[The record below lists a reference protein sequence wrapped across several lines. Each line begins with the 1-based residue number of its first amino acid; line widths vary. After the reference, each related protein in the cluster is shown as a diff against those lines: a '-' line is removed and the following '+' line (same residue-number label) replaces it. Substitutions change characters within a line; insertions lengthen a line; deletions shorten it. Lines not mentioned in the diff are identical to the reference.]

1 MGKQQVSVDGIQKE
15 QKHKLN
21 PDKDLVVMEFSY
33 NTRLIMTHHR
43 STLPEKS
50 TSKMAKKEKLDFL
63 NLKNRKRT

>member
-21 PDKDLVVMEFSY
+21 PDKDLVVNKDGISY

-50 TSKMAKKEKLDFL
+50 TSKMAKKEKLDF
-63 NLKNRKRT
+63 